1 MTYAI
6 YITENFEKEIFT
18 LSEKDKKIKKLFQK
32 LKNNPYVDDQIRYKF
47 F

>member
-18 LSEKDKKIKKLFQK
+18 LSEKDKKIVSKIKK
-32 LKNNPYVDDQIRYKF
+32 
-47 F
+47 